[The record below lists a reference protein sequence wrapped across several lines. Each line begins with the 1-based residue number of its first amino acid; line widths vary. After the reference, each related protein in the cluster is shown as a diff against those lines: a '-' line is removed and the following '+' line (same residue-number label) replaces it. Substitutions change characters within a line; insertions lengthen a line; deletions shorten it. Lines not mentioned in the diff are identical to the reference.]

1 MVTPVGLRLPIRLSA
16 RGADGT
22 SSAFGRLW
30 AFAGLTLVLAASAVV
45 ALSVA
50 PSAEAATCSSAAVT
64 VTPMH
69 SPDGTQRPFYS
80 DDFGGGTTNHSG
92 YVGYE
97 LTGAALG
104 PDVWIKLS
112 GFSGGALGL
121 AANQSASIPVRATS
135 QAGHPL
141 VYAYLTASAI
151 TAAPQTFTVE
161 VWNGKP
167 GQGGSTQVCA
177 AADGF
182 SSVTKVISAAAN
194 KITAVNVSNSA
205 PAIGGSFD
213 VSADGDTGTMGA
225 GPSTDQDSAGN
236 GVFSMAPAMADSWP
250 ADAFTLTGT
259 QVTFSSGVTY
269 LDKLRVY
276 PTLPA
281 HTNSLTYTATYHFTV
296 RNTTSAATAVYPV
309 QNIASGTQV
318 KYTGT
323 YPGTISQ
330 ISSPTITA
338 SLVKTA
344 TSISGPPYHVTYQV
358 VVSNS
363 STSPVTLDYL
373 RDSPTPTGSSN
384 WTFDTGSAKLGG
396 TTTADPALDSGT
408 LVFRGPFAVPGSGSL
423 TFTYTLSLL
432 TTVTNSVVGTIGG
445 IDLGATS
452 GSGNAVVVDPSAPIV
467 TTTTL
472 PNATAGSSYS
482 LTPSASGGTGSY
494 TWSITAGSLPTGL
507 SLSSTTGRISGT
519 PASAGTST
527 FTLTATDATPKSG
540 SKSLTLTVDAA
551 AGGGGGTPADTTAP
565 SGSVELNGGDGAT
578 GSRAV
583 SVGLAATDAT
593 GVVAYRVAEGTDCS
607 AASWTAV
614 TSTLSLSTTTPLTV
628 SSGDGIK
635 TVCAQFKDAAGNIS
649 TSSTDTIT
657 LDTLLPGV
665 TLTSAAAAT
674 VTGAFTVTATFS
686 ESVSGFDVSDVTVG
700 NGTASAFSG
709 GGTTYSFTLTPTADG
724 TVTVDVAAGSAS
736 DVAGNGNTVATRLSR
751 TADVTH
757 PTVSLSSAAASTTST
772 AFTVAATFS
781 ENVTGFDASDVSVG
795 NGTVTAFV
803 GSGSSYTFVVTPIA
817 AGSVTVDVAANGSA
831 DAAGNGNTAATQLT
845 RTYDGT
851 APTVSLA
858 ATATSPLTGAFTV
871 TAVFSE
877 SIIGFDAS
885 DVNVGNGSVS
895 AFSGSGATYSFTVT
909 PAADG
914 LVTVD
919 VAGGSA
925 SDSAG
930 NGNIAATQLS
940 RTADITRPTPTLSS
954 SAGSTINAAISVS
967 VTFSESVTGFDAS
980 DITVTNATV
989 SGLAGSGSTYTFTAT
1004 PTSDGPVTVDI
1015 AGGAATDTAGN
1026 SSVAATQMTRT
1037 ADLTAPVVTLTT
1049 LASSP
1054 VNGAFSVTA
1063 SFSENVTG
1071 FGLGDITVVN
1081 GTASALS
1088 GSGSSYA
1095 FTVTPTA
1102 DGNVTVDLPAG
1113 GTHDAAGNV
1122 NTAAPRLQLVDDSTP
1137 PTLAITSGPASTTV
1151 DSIAVFAFAA
1161 DEATTYTCSLDGAP
1175 FTACSSP
1182 TVVTGIGAGDHVF
1195 TIHGTDVAGNT
1206 TVATQT
1212 WTVARPVVTFSME
1225 PIGLSDDSVTLVWSS
1240 TGEPLTF
1247 TCSLDGAAGEPCA
1260 SPFTLNGL
1268 IDGPHVFTVEAHVG
1282 STLTGSAT
1290 VRWTSRKRVPSPDV
1304 LIIPRIGATDMLG
1317 RPRPFKQSTD
1327 APHSLGPFTR
1337 NLEVEL
1343 HIPTPPTGDDLQPV
1357 DHVTISNFPDFR
1369 NAQQFPLAPDELYD
1383 WELLAG
1389 PSGDRPVYIRFAD
1402 TPDAPVGTATIVL
1415 DQELP
1420 TLAPQ
1425 PMTERAAARSTAAI
1439 RSAAAYGTIYCGAA
1453 RRRWLRIP
1461 AADGFSGLNAVQIAS
1476 NPAHPCGWRPYLP
1489 TISYRLPGHVL
1500 YLRIEDRVGNVSD
1513 WYRIKI

>member
-1 MVTPVGLRLPIRLSA
+1 MVTPVGLRLPFRLSA
-16 RGADGT
+16 HGVDGT
-22 SSAFGRLW
+22 PSAFGRLW
-30 AFAGLTLVLAASAVV
+30 AFAGLTLVLATSAVV

-50 PSAEAATCSSAAVT
+50 PSAQAAMCSSAAVT

-104 PDVWIKLS
+104 SDVWIKLS

-121 AANQSASIPVRATS
+121 AANQSPSIPVRATS

-151 TAAPQTFTVE
+151 TATPQTFTVE

-167 GQGGSTQVCA
+167 GQGGSTQVCT

-194 KITAVNVSNSA
+194 KITAVNVSNSS

-213 VSADGDTGTMGA
+213 ISADGDTGTMGA
-225 GPSTDQDSAGN
+225 GPSADQDSAGN

-259 QVTFSSGVTY
+259 QVAFSSGTTY

-296 RNTTSAATAVYPV
+296 RNTTSAPTAVYPV

-363 STSPVTLDYL
+363 STSPATLDFL

-445 IDLGATS
+445 VDLGATS

-482 LTPSASGGTGSY
+482 QIATASGGTGTY
-494 TWSITAGSLPTGL
+494 TWSVTAGSLPAGL
-507 SLSSTTGRISGT
+507 SLSSATGTISGIPT
-519 PASAGTST
+519 SSGTST
-527 FTLTATDATPKSG
+527 FTLTATDTTPKSG
-540 SKSLTLTVDAA
+540 SKSITLTVDAA

-565 SGSVELNGGDGAT
+565 SGSVTVNGGDGAT

-614 TSTLSLSTTTPLTV
+614 TSTLSFSTSTPLTV
-628 SSGDGIK
+628 SSGDGVK
-635 TVCAQFKDAAGNIS
+635 TICAQFKDATGNIS
-649 TSSTDTIT
+649 TTSTDTIT

-665 TLTSAAAAT
+665 TLTSVAAAT

-686 ESVSGFDVSDVTVG
+686 ESVSGFDVSDITVG
-700 NGTASAFSG
+700 NGSASAFSG
-709 GGTTYSFTLTPTADG
+709 SGTTYSFTVTPTADG
-724 TVTVDVAAGSAS
+724 TVTGDVAAGSAS
-736 DVAGNGNTVATRLSR
+736 DTAGNGNTVAARLSR

-757 PTVSLSSAAASTTST
+757 PTVTLSSTAASTTST
-772 AFTVAATFS
+772 AFTVTATFS
-781 ENVTGFDASDVSVG
+781 ESVTGFDAVDVSVG
-795 NGTVTAFV
+795 NGAVSALA
-803 GSGSSYTFVVTPIA
+803 GSGSTYTFVVTPTA
-817 AGSVTVDVAANGSA
+817 AGSVTVDVAANSA
-831 DAAGNGNTAATQLT
+831 ADSAGNGNTAATQLT

-851 APTVSLA
+851 APTVTLA
-858 ATATSPLTGAFTV
+858 ATATSPVNTAFTV
-871 TAVFSE
+871 TAVFSK
-877 SIIGFDAS
+877 SVTGFDAS
-885 DVNVGNGSVS
+885 DVNVGNGSAS

-914 LVTVD
+914 SVTVD
-919 VAGGSA
+919 VAGGS
-925 SDSAG
+925 STDSAG
-930 NGNIAATQLS
+930 NGNTAATQLS
-940 RTADITRPTPTLSS
+940 RTADVTRPTPTLSS
-954 SAGSTINAAISVS
+954 SAGSAINAAIVITA
-967 VTFSESVTGFDAS
+967 TFSESVTSFDAS
-980 DITVTNATV
+980 DVAVGNGTV
-989 SGLAGSGSTYTFTAT
+989 SGLAGSGSTYTFTVAPAT
-1004 PTSDGPVTVDI
+1004 DGLVTVDI
-1015 AGGAATDTAGN
+1015 AGGAATDSAGN
-1026 SSVAATQMTRT
+1026 SSIAATQLTRI
-1037 ADLTAPVVTLTT
+1037 ADLTAPVATLTT
-1049 LASSP
+1049 LASSA
-1054 VNGAFSVTA
+1054 VNGAFTVTA
-1063 SFSENVTG
+1063 SFSENVIG
-1071 FGLGDITVVN
+1071 FGLGDIIVGN
-1081 GTASALS
+1081 GSTSALS
-1088 GSGSSYA
+1088 GSGSNYA

-1102 DGNVTVDLPAG
+1102 DGDVTVDLPATG
-1113 GTHDAAGNV
+1113 AHDAAGND
-1122 NTAAPRLQLVDDSTP
+1122 NTAATQLQVVNDVTP
-1137 PTLAITSGPASTTV
+1137 PTVATTSGPAATTA
-1151 DSIAVFAFAA
+1151 DSVAIFTFAA
-1161 DEATTYTCSLDGAP
+1161 DEAT
-1175 FTACSSP
+1175 
-1182 TVVTGIGAGDHVF
+1182 
-1195 TIHGTDVAGNT
+1195 
-1206 TVATQT
+1206 
-1212 WTVARPVVTFSME
+1212 
-1225 PIGLSDDSVTLVWSS
+1225 
-1240 TGEPLTF
+1240 TF
-1247 TCSLDGAAGEPCA
+1247 TCSLDGAVFAACSSPTVISGVGAGE
-1260 SPFTLNGL
+1260 
-1268 IDGPHVFTVEAHVG
+1268 HVFTIH
-1282 STLTGSAT
+1282 AT
-1290 VRWTSRKRVPSPDV
+1290 DAAGNTAVTTEIWTVNPWTSKRRVPKPDV
-1304 LIIPRIGATDMLG
+1304 VIIPMIDATDMVG
-1317 RPRPFKQSTD
+1317 RPQPFKQSTD
-1327 APHSLGPFTR
+1327 SPHSPGPFTR
-1337 NLEVEL
+1337 KLLVKL
-1343 HIPTPPTGDDLQPV
+1343 HIPTPSGDDVQV
-1357 DHVTISNFPDFR
+1357 DHVTISNFADFR
-1369 NAQQFPLAPDELYD
+1369 SQQTFALAQDELYD

-1389 PSGDRPVYIRFAD
+1389 PSGDRPVYIRFED
-1402 TPDAPVGTATIVL
+1402 TPDAPIGTATIVL

-1420 TLAPQ
+1420 TLTPKR
-1425 PMTERAAARSTAAI
+1425 MTQRAAARNPVAI
-1439 RSAAAYGTIYCGAA
+1439 RTPAAYGTIYCGAA
-1453 RRRWLRIP
+1453 PRRWLRLP
-1461 AADGFSGLNAVQIAS
+1461 AADGFSGLNAVQIAA

-1500 YLRIEDRVGNVSD
+1500 YVRIEDRVGNISD
-1513 WYRIKI
+1513 WYRVKI

>member
-1 MVTPVGLRLPIRLSA
+1 MVTPVGLRLPFRLSA
-16 RGADGT
+16 RGVDGT
-22 SSAFGRLW
+22 PSAFGRLW
-30 AFAGLTLVLAASAVV
+30 AFAGLTLVLATSAVV

-50 PSAEAATCSSAAVT
+50 PSAQAATCSSAAVA

-151 TAAPQTFTVE
+151 TATPQTFTVE

-167 GQGGSTQVCA
+167 GQGGSTQVCTA
-177 AADGF
+177 TDGF

-194 KITAVNVSNSA
+194 KITSVNVSNSS

-225 GPSTDQDSAGN
+225 GPSADQDSAGN

-259 QVTFSSGVTY
+259 QVAFSSGTTY

-338 SLVKTA
+338 SLVKAA

-373 RDSPTPTGSSN
+373 RDSPTPTGPSN

-396 TTTADPALDSGT
+396 APTADPALDSGT

-482 LTPSASGGTGSY
+482 HAATASGGTGTY
-494 TWSITAGSLPTGL
+494 TWSVTAGSLPAGL
-507 SLSSTTGRISGT
+507 SLSSATGTISGIPT
-519 PASAGTST
+519 SSGTST

-540 SKSLTLTVDAA
+540 SKSITLTVDAA
-551 AGGGGGTPADTTAP
+551 AGGGGTPADTTAP
-565 SGSVELNGGDGAT
+565 SGSVTLNGGDITT

-628 SSGDGIK
+628 SSGDGVK

-665 TLTSAAAAT
+665 TLTSGAAAT

-686 ESVSGFDVSDVTVG
+686 ESVSGFDVSDLTVG
-700 NGTASAFSG
+700 NGNASAFSG
-709 GGTTYSFTLTPTADG
+709 SGTTYSFTVTPMADG
-724 TVTVDVAAGSAS
+724 TVTVDVAAASAS
-736 DVAGNGNTVATRLSR
+736 DAAGNGNTIATRLSR
-751 TADVTH
+751 TADVTR
-757 PTVSLSSAAASTTST
+757 PTVILSSTAASTTST
-772 AFTVAATFS
+772 AFTVTATFS
-781 ENVTGFDASDVSVG
+781 ENVTGFDAADVSVG
-795 NGTVTAFV
+795 NGVVSALA
-803 GSGSSYTFVVTPIA
+803 GSGSTYTFVVTPTA
-817 AGSVTVDVAANGSA
+817 AGSVTVDVAANSA
-831 DAAGNGNTAATQLT
+831 ADSAGNGNTAATQLT
-845 RTYDGT
+845 RTYDAT
-851 APTVSLA
+851 APTVTLA
-858 ATATSPLTGAFTV
+858 ATATSPVNTAFTV
-871 TAVFSE
+871 TAVFSK
-877 SIIGFDAS
+877 SVTGFDAS
-885 DVNVGNGSVS
+885 DVNVGNGSAS
-895 AFSGSGATYSFTVT
+895 AFSGSGTTYSFTVT

-914 LVTVD
+914 FLTVD

-925 SDSAG
+925 TDSAG
-930 NGNIAATQLS
+930 NGNTAATQLL
-940 RTADITRPTPTLSS
+940 RTADVTRPTPTLSS
-954 SAGSTINAAISVS
+954 SAGSPINAAIVITA
-967 VTFSESVTGFDAS
+967 TFSESVTGFDAS
-980 DITVTNATV
+980 DVVAGNGTV
-989 SGLAGSGSTYTFTAT
+989 SGLAGSGSTYTFTVEPAA
-1004 PTSDGPVTVDI
+1004 DGPVTVDI
-1015 AGGAATDTAGN
+1015 AGGAATDGAGN
-1026 SSVAATQMTRT
+1026 ASIAATQLTRT
-1037 ADLTAPVVTLTT
+1037 ADLTAPVATLTT
-1049 LASSP
+1049 LASGP
-1054 VNGAFSVTA
+1054 VNGAFTVTA

-1071 FGLGDITVVN
+1071 FGLGDITVGN
-1081 GTASALS
+1081 GSASALS

-1113 GTHDAAGNV
+1113 GAHDAAGND
-1122 NTAAPRLQLVDDSTP
+1122 NTAATQLQVVNDVTP
-1137 PTLAITSGPASTTV
+1137 PTVVTMSGPAETTA
-1151 DSIAVFAFAA
+1151 DAVAIFTFAA
-1161 DEATTYTCSLDGAP
+1161 DEATTFTCSLDGAA
-1175 FTACSSP
+1175 FAACSSP
-1182 TVVTGIGAGDHVF
+1182 TVISGVGAGDHVF
-1195 TIHGTDVAGNT
+1195 TIHATDAAGNT
-1206 TVATQT
+1206 AVTTEV
-1212 WTVARPVVTFSME
+1212 WTVNPR
-1225 PIGLSDDSVTLVWSS
+1225 
-1240 TGEPLTF
+1240 
-1247 TCSLDGAAGEPCA
+1247 
-1260 SPFTLNGL
+1260 
-1268 IDGPHVFTVEAHVG
+1268 
-1282 STLTGSAT
+1282 
-1290 VRWTSRKRVPSPDV
+1290 TSKNRVPRPDV
-1304 LIIPRIGATDMLG
+1304 LIIPMIDATDMAG
-1317 RPRPFKQSTD
+1317 RPQAFKQSTD
-1327 APHSLGPFTR
+1327 APHSSGPFTR
-1337 NLEVEL
+1337 KLGVKL
-1343 HIPTPPTGDDLQPV
+1343 RIPTPSGDDVQV

-1369 NAQQFPLAPDELYD
+1369 SAKRFPFAPDELYD

-1389 PSGDRPVYIRFAD
+1389 PSGDRPVYIRFED
-1402 TPDAPVGTATIVL
+1402 TPDAPIGTATIVL

-1420 TLAPQ
+1420 TLTPKR
-1425 PMTERAAARSTAAI
+1425 MTQRAARSTTAI
-1439 RSAAAYGTIYCGAA
+1439 RSATAYGTISCGAA
-1453 RRRWLRIP
+1453 PRRWLRLP

-1489 TISYRLPGHVL
+1489 TMSYRLPGHVL
-1500 YLRIEDRVGNVSD
+1500 YLRIEDRVGNISA
-1513 WYRIKI
+1513 WYRVKI